1 MIDLFDK
8 LQLNILKVNKL
19 LEKKV
24 NKVFY
29 DTTEYKSKVN
39 GDIEIKAIS
48 KGNPVQQN
56 VVIGN
61 NNISIYKDFIGGI
74 FIDSFLG
81 KSKESDV
88 FGSSIRRFYDGRNGT
103 EYTYKLKISKN
114 DTIKISNLES
124 NSNSKITNPK
134 IQINNKDV
142 ITNVYSE
149 LINYQMTEVTSAS
162 DNKRFDNFTV
172 GEIYNYSLYERNY
185 NGKSP
190 GEGGKVGRFKFRYLG
205 KTEGTI
211 YKLDTYDI
219 EIIEKE
225 GDGVPFPHGQV
236 SISFKLDIDLINF
249 DSNIVKGIK

>member
-48 KGNPVQQN
+48 KGDPVQQN

-61 NNISIYKDFIGGI
+61 NNISINRDFIGGI
-74 FIDSFLG
+74 FIDAFFG
-81 KSKESDV
+81 KSKESDI
-88 FGSSIRRFYDGRNGT
+88 FAGSIRRFYDGSNGT
-103 EYTYKLKISKN
+103 EYTYKLKIRNN
-114 DTIKISNLES
+114 DAIKISNLES

-134 IQINNKDV
+134 IQINNKEV
-142 ITNVYSE
+142 TTNVYSE
-149 LINYQMTEVTSAS
+149 LINYRITEVTLAS
-162 DNKRFDNFTV
+162 DNKSFDNFTV
-172 GEIYNYSLYERNY
+172 GEIYNYSLWPLYERNY

-219 EIIEKE
+219 EILEKE

-236 SISFKLDIDLINF
+236 IISFKLDIDLINF
-249 DSNIVKGIK
+249 DKIL